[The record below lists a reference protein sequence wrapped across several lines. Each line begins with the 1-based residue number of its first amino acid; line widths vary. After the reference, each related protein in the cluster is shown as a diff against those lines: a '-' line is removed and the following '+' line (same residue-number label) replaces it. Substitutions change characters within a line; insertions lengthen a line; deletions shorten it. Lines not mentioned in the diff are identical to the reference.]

1 VTSSDDQSGNPS
13 RRQFLATL
21 AAATPALHILRTPGE
36 ARTRDERRDETAW
49 QSLFD
54 GKTLGA
60 WKPTEFGGEGPVTVE
75 DSQIILGTGADL
87 TGITWT
93 GGGLPATS
101 YELALQ
107 AMRLS
112 GIDFFCGLTFPVDT
126 AFCSFILGGW
136 SGTTI
141 GLSSLD
147 GRDASENETT
157 KHRNL
162 EDHRWYAVRLR
173 VEAGRIQAWLDD
185 EPVVDVKTAGRK
197 IGIRPEV
204 ADSRPLGIASW
215 RTRAALRDLR
225 LRRL

>member
-1 VTSSDDQSGNPS
+1 LSSTRFS
-13 RRQFLATL
+13 RRQFLASV
-21 AAATPALHILRTPGE
+21 AAAAPLLRSVTQPGE
-36 ARTRDERRDETAW
+36 TPW

-54 GKTLGA
+54 GKSLGA
-60 WKPTEFGGEGPVTVE
+60 WKPTAFGGEGEVTVE
-75 DSQIILGTGADL
+75 DGRIILGTGSDL

-93 GGGLPATS
+93 GTGLPTTN
-101 YELALQ
+101 YEIALQ

-126 AFCSFILGGW
+126 TFCSFILGGW
-136 SGTTI
+136 SGTII

-162 EDHRWYAVRLR
+162 DDRRWYSVRLR
-173 VEAGRIQAWLDD
+173 VETGRIQAWLDD
-185 EPVVDVKTAGRK
+185 ESVVDVKTMGRK
-197 IGIRPEV
+197 VGIRPEI

-215 RTRAALRDLR
+215 RTRAALKDLR